1 MKSFYLWFCGV
12 IFGAFLINFVPK
24 DMIRASHKTTASV
37 FKNLSTFDWNQ
48 SRLAQLSG
56 SRLNET
62 QERTSFTKEDSAQAA
77 QAEETLAVA
86 AVPKQESDQE
96 ERSMTLGE
104 IAERAKFPISADL
117 VHVLEKAWASLPQD
131 AEAVLE
137 PNGWRITRLKEG
149 SPLAQ
154 AGFKEGDLIESEKL
168 DKSLAAF
175 TSPEHKLA
183 LRIVRI
189 LNRITH

>member
-1 MKSFYLWFCGV
+1 MKSLYLWFCGV

-24 DMIRASHKTTASV
+24 DVIRASQKTTTAV

-48 SRLAQLSG
+48 SKLAELSG
-56 SRLNET
+56 SRLNEA
-62 QERTSFTKEDSAQAA
+62 EKRTSV
-77 QAEETLAVA
+77 AEEAPRAAAVA
-86 AVPKQESDQE
+86 ASAAPEANTNSQEK
-96 ERSMTLGE
+96 SMTLGE
-104 IAERAKFPISADL
+104 LAEQARFPLSAAL
-117 VHVLEKAWASLPQD
+117 VHDLEKAWDSLPQD
-131 AEAVLE
+131 AEAVIE

-149 SPLAQ
+149 SPLAR

-168 DKSLAAF
+168 DASLAAF